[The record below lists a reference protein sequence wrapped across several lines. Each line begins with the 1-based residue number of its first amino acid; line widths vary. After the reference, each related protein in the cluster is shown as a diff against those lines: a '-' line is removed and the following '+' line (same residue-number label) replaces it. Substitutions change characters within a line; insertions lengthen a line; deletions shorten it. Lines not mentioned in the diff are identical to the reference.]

1 MPGECA
7 VVAGGAGGFALGA
20 AGEAVDVGAAVAAGL
35 GFAEEVA
42 GAVLGGAMVEAGGG
56 GAVAAG

>member
-1 MPGECA
+1 M
-7 VVAGGAGGFALGA
+7 AGSAGGFALGV

-42 GAVLGGAMVEAGGG
+42 GAVLGGAMVGTGGG
-56 GAVAAG
+56 GVVAAG